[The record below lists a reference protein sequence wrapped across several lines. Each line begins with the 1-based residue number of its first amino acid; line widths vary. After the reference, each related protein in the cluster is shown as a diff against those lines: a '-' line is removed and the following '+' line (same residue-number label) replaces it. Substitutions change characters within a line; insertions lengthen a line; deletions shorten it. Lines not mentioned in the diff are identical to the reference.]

1 MMRIGVTLIV
11 RGARRPTRAELE
23 DLISREPY
31 VPPGKD
37 GGDGDGDGEI
47 VRVFHLEFPDEGRK
61 GA

>member
-1 MMRIGVTLIV
+1 MIRIGVTLIV

-23 DLISREPY
+23 DLISRVPY

-37 GGDGDGDGEI
+37 ADDDGL
-47 VRVFHLEFPDEGRK
+47 VRVFHVEFPDEGRE